1 MIHGVMNGVASALG
15 LQGSPISFSE
25 EGNERV
31 FCYEVPKVTH
41 GEFCDLSLQPAP
53 GYKPKLFNSSPRGAG
68 RTRNSLRYRHQTQPV
83 PQHTPLP
90 ARAHTNYMLIFLQN
104 HHL

>member
-1 MIHGVMNGVASALG
+1 MIHGVMNRVASAQG

-41 GEFCDLSLQPAP
+41 GEFCDLNLQAAP
-53 GYKPKLFNSSPRGAG
+53 GYKLELFNSSPRGAG
-68 RTRNSLRYRHQTQPV
+68 RTRNSLRHRHRMQPV

-90 ARAHTNYMLIFLQN
+90 ARAHTN